1 MYTFSCETIFRHPK
15 VKITLI
21 TVVLPAKTNQ
31 AYPWMTTGVGCETR
45 NSFAVAHFLHFTLE
59 KEREAKSTNWMFLD
73 PRPCLLHAPPPYAYF
88 LHAFLH
94 PFSTIATFIAFC
106 VKDLFAPFCF
116 CFVFSFSAHTY
127 LTVSRLFCL
136 PPSSLIF
143 LLSFAFKV
151 KIVLF

>member
-21 TVVLPAKTNQ
+21 TVVLPAKANQ

-73 PRPCLLHAPPPYAYF
+73 PRPCLLHAPPPTPTF
-88 LHAFLH
+88 ST
-94 PFSTIATFIAFC
+94 PFSTHFQQSRLSLHSVSRIS
-106 VKDLFAPFCF
+106 LLH
-116 CFVFSFSAHTY
+116 FVFVLSLVFPPT
-127 LTVSRLFCL
+127 LTWLS
-136 PPSSLIF
+136 PA
-143 LLSFAFKV
+143 SFACRPALWFSSS
-151 KIVLF
+151 VLHLK